1 MNSFALADCS
11 TIEAALSQ
19 LKDGAIVKA
28 GGVDLL
34 DRMKNGTDTPARLVN
49 IRNISELRGI
59 HPTGNGGAGGL
70 TIGALTT
77 LAEVADAPAVRSHY
91 TVLADACGH
100 AATPHIRNMATLG
113 GNLLQQLQ
121 CWYYRSADFQCLR
134 KGKDICYAFS
144 GLNQYHAIMD
154 YGGCPSVAPSSGAV
168 ALLALDASVEL
179 ASAAKGKRT
188 VAIRDFY
195 LQPDSN
201 PHSFHVM
208 AADELLTA
216 VHIPR
221 PATGTRSAYQ
231 KYGEK
236 ESHDW
241 AIADAGILLEMD
253 GNLCR
258 RAVVAMGAASPVVRR
273 SHEAE
278 AALTGK
284 PITPETARAAGQAS
298 MTGAMPLSMN
308 AYKVQLF
315 PVAIYRTILL
325 AAGQMDRDPSA
336 TG

>member
-1 MNSFALADCS
+1 MNSFALADC
-11 TIEAALSQ
+11 TTVEAALSQ

-34 DRMKNGTDTPARLVN
+34 DRMKNGTDSPSRLVN
-49 IRNISELRGI
+49 IRNISEIRGI
-59 HPTGNGGAGGL
+59 QSSPQGL

-77 LAEVADAPAVRSHY
+77 LAEIADDPTIRSQY
-91 TVLADACGH
+91 TVLSDACGH

-113 GNLLQQLQ
+113 GNLLQELQ
-121 CWYYRSADFQCLR
+121 CWYFRSADFQCLR
-134 KGKDICYAFS
+134 KGKDICFAFS

-154 YGGCPSVAPSSGAV
+154 YGGCPAVAPSSAAV

-179 ASAAKGKRT
+179 TSAAKGKRI
-188 VAIRDFY
+188 VAIKDFY
-195 LQPDSN
+195 IRPDAN
-201 PHSFHVM
+201 PHKFHVM
-208 AADELLTA
+208 QADELLTSIN
-216 VHIPR
+216 IPK
-221 PATGTRSAYQ
+221 PAPGARSAYQ

-241 AIADAGILLEMD
+241 ANADAGIVLEMD
-253 GNLCR
+253 GNVCR

-273 SHEAE
+273 SREAE
-278 AALTGK
+278 AVLTGR
-284 PITPETARAAGQAS
+284 PITAETARAAGQAS
-298 MTGAMPLSMN
+298 MTNAMPLSMN

-336 TG
+336 AG

>member
-11 TIEAALSQ
+11 TIDDALSQ

-34 DRMKNGTDTPARLVN
+34 DRMKNGTDTPTRLVN
-49 IRNISELRGI
+49 IRNIPALRGI
-59 HPTGNGGAGGL
+59 HPTPQGL
-70 TIGALTT
+70 TIGPLTT
-77 LAEVADAPAVRSHY
+77 LAEVADDPAIRSQY

-168 ALLALDASVEL
+168 ALLALDASMEL
-179 ASAAKGKRT
+179 TSAAKGKRT

-216 VHIPR
+216 VHIPK

-273 SHEAE
+273 SQEAE

-284 PITPETARAAGQAS
+284 PITLETARAAGRAS

-315 PVAIYRTILL
+315 PAAIYRTILL

-336 TG
+336 AG

>member
-11 TIEAALSQ
+11 TVEAALAE
-19 LKDGAIVKA
+19 LKDGAVVKA
-28 GGVDLL
+28 SGVDLL
-34 DRMKNGTDTPARLVN
+34 DRMKNGTDTPKRLVN
-49 IRNISELRGI
+49 IRNISALRGI
-59 HPTGNGGAGGL
+59 HPTQQGL

-77 LAEVADAPAVRSHY
+77 LAEVADDPGIRSQY

-113 GNLLQQLQ
+113 GNLLQELQ
-121 CWYYRSADFQCLR
+121 CWYFRSADFQCLR

-179 ASAAKGKRT
+179 TSAAKGKRT

-195 LQPDSN
+195 IQPDSN
-201 PHSFHVM
+201 PHRFHVM
-208 AADELLTA
+208 ADDELLTA
-216 VHIPR
+216 IHIPK
-221 PATGTRSAYQ
+221 PAAGTRSAYQ

-241 AIADAGILLEMD
+241 ANADAGILLEMD

-273 SHEAE
+273 SREAE
-278 AALTGK
+278 AVLTGK
-284 PITPETARAAGQAS
+284 PITPETARAAGQAA

-308 AYKVQLF
+308 GYKVQLF

-336 TG
+336 AG

>member
-1 MNSFALADCS
+1 MNSFSLADCS
-11 TIEAALSQ
+11 TVEAALSQ
-19 LKDGAIVKA
+19 LKDGAVVKA

-34 DRMKNGTDTPARLVN
+34 DRMKNGTDTPTRLVN
-49 IRNISELRGI
+49 IRNIPEMRGI
-59 HPTGNGGAGGL
+59 HPTPLGL

-77 LAEVADAPAVRSHY
+77 LAEVADDPAIRSQY
-91 TVLADACGH
+91 TVLSDACGH

-121 CWYYRSADFQCLR
+121 CWYYRSPDFQCLR
-134 KGKDICYAFS
+134 KGKEICFAFS

-179 ASAAKGKRT
+179 TSAAKGKRI

-195 LQPDSN
+195 LQPDAN
-201 PHSFHVM
+201 PHRFHVM

-216 VHIPR
+216 IHIPK
-221 PATGTRSAYQ
+221 PAPGTRSAYQ

-241 AIADAGILLEMD
+241 ANADAGILLEMD
-253 GNLCR
+253 GSLCR

-273 SHEAE
+273 SREAE
-278 AALTGK
+278 ASLTGK

-336 TG
+336 AG

>member
-1 MNSFALADCS
+1 MNSFALADC
-11 TIEAALSQ
+11 TTVEAALSQ
-19 LKDGAIVKA
+19 LKDGAVVKA

-34 DRMKNGTDTPARLVN
+34 DRIKNGTDAPARLVN
-49 IRNISELRGI
+49 IRNIQSLRGI
-59 HPTGNGGAGGL
+59 HSTPEGL
-70 TIGALTT
+70 SIGALTT
-77 LAEVADAPAVRSHY
+77 LAEVADDPTIRAQY

-121 CWYYRSADFQCLR
+121 CWYFRSAEFQCLR
-134 KGKDICYAFS
+134 KGKEQCFAFS

-168 ALLALDASVEL
+168 ALLALDGSVEL
-179 ASAAKGKRT
+179 TSAKGKRT
-188 VAIRDFY
+188 VAIREFY
-195 LQPDSN
+195 VQPDAN
-201 PHSFHVM
+201 PHRFNVM

-216 VHIPR
+216 IHIPK
-221 PATGTRSAYQ
+221 PAPGTRSAYQ

-241 AIADAGILLEMD
+241 AIADAGIVLEMD
-253 GNLCR
+253 GTTCK

-273 SHEAE
+273 SSEAE

-284 PITPETARAAGQAS
+284 AITQETARAAGKAS

-308 AYKVQLF
+308 AYKLQLF

-336 TG
+336 AG